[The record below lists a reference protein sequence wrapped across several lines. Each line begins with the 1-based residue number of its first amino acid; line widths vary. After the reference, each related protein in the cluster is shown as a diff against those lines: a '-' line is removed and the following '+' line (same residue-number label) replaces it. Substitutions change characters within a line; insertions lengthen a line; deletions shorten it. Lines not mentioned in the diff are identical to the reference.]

1 MEPASTVPAPH
12 RVSAFALIAR
22 NRDLLRLEAAFAG
35 FSMAEWATWIAVM
48 VFAYQRGGA
57 SEAGLVAV
65 VQLVPSAV
73 VAPFAS
79 ALGDRYQRRRFLMW
93 GYAAQSLAM
102 AATGIAM
109 LEGAPV
115 AVVFALAA
123 AAATSVTLSRP
134 GQGALLPALV
144 SSPAELTAANAA
156 QGAIESFAF
165 FAGPALA
172 GVLLGLW
179 GPHAV
184 FLAMA
189 GVVGLSALLTLRI
202 RNRGAVAGQAEEGL
216 RAMARE
222 ALGGFRALASDP
234 PARVVVGL
242 TAGQSLVIGA
252 LDVLTVVLAL
262 TLLGIGPSG
271 AGYLTSALGAG
282 GIIGS
287 VAAVSSLGGRRL
299 TPAIAVGAVALGL
312 PVAVMGIAPNTFL
325 AVAMLA
331 VAGGGRVVLDVA
343 GRTLLQRIMPDEILA
358 RVFGVLEGLYMAALA
373 AGSLAASV
381 LVSVLGPRGALLA
394 LGGVLPMVLL
404 AAWPRL
410 MRIDREAPAPPAKH
424 VALLRATPMFAPLA
438 PMALERLA
446 ATLSPVAAPAG
457 AFILRQGAPGDR
469 FYVVVEG
476 EVVVEIDGRPV
487 ATGSSG
493 FSFGEISLLRTIP
506 RTASVRAQTPVRL
519 LALDREP
526 FLRVV
531 TGNPRSS
538 AAAARIVE
546 SRLTEGT
553 R

>member
-1 MEPASTVPAPH
+1 V
-12 RVSAFALIAR
+12 L
-22 NRDLLRLEAAFAG
+22 G
-35 FSMAEWATWIAVM
+35 
-48 VFAYQRGGA
+48 AY
-57 SEAGLVAV
+57 
-65 VQLVPSAV
+65 
-73 VAPFAS
+73 
-79 ALGDRYQRRRFLMW
+79 
-93 GYAAQSLAM
+93 
-102 AATGIAM
+102 
-109 LEGAPV
+109 
-115 AVVFALAA
+115 
-123 AAATSVTLSRP
+123 
-134 GQGALLPALV
+134 
-144 SSPAELTAANAA
+144 
-156 QGAIESFAF
+156 
-165 FAGPALA
+165 
-172 GVLLGLW
+172 
-179 GPHAV
+179 AV

-189 GVVGLSALLTLRI
+189 GVVGMSALLTLRI
-202 RNRGAVAGQAEEGL
+202 RNPGAVARDVEDGL

-262 TLLGIGPSG
+262 TLLRAGPSA

-282 GIIGS
+282 GIAGS
-287 VAAVSSLGGRRL
+287 MVAVTSLGRRRL
-299 TPAIAVGAVALGL
+299 SRTIAAGALALGL
-312 PVAVMGIAPNTFL
+312 PVAVMGIAPNRVV

-331 VAGGGRVVLDVA
+331 MAGGGRVVLDVS

-358 RVFGVLEGLYMAALA
+358 RVFGVLEGLYMGALA

-381 LVSVLGPRGALLA
+381 LVSLLGPRGALLA
-394 LGGVLPMVLL
+394 LGGVLPVVLL

-410 MRIDREAPAPPAKH
+410 MRIDREAPAPPVEH
-424 VALLRATPMFAPLA
+424 VALLRAVPMFAPLA

-446 ATLSPVAAPAG
+446 ATLSPVDAQAG

-469 FYVVVEG
+469 FYVVQEG
-476 EVVVEIDGRPV
+476 QVTVEIDGRPV
-487 ATGSSG
+487 ATGSTG
-493 FSFGEISLLRTIP
+493 FSFGEISLLRTVP
-506 RTASVRAQTPVRL
+506 RTASVRAETPVRL